1 MTSAGKRE
9 RYLAPC
15 KTVRCFGRKT

>member
-9 RYLAPC
+9 RYLTPC